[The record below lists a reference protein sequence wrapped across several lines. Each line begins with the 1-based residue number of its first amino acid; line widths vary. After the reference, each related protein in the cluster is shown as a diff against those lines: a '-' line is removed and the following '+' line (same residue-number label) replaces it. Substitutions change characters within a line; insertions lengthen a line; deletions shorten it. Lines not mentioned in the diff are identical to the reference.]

1 MKTVT
6 IILLFSFIHINAV
19 SQINADDLYMK
30 AIAMSKNGDFEK
42 AIETLNKA
50 TNEDNSDEKL
60 FFLLGKCHYK
70 NNEYE
75 SAANNFII
83 SYKLKNNNALY
94 NISECFSQLNQ
105 PYKSVE
111 YLKLYLETKDK
122 LLRSEIKTNKAF
134 GNIENSKAWIGLW
147 KENHYNNYEKKLD
160 EAKYMISKEDYA
172 NAFDILD
179 KLLIKS
185 NKRYRAFAMRG
196 DLLYLTGDFKN
207 AAKDYIT
214 ASGIKKKNLTYKT
227 KAANALFKSEKIKKS
242 LEFYNRI
249 DEEDPYEIE
258 FLINKANAELM
269 VSDYSDAQN
278 TITKYLK
285 YFPENSEA
293 LNISGKIYYYKKDYI
308 NALIRFNLCLKN
320 DQSKAQYFI
329 NRGDTY
335 TATKM
340 YENAV
345 YDYSMALDLNPKQAE
360 VFYKR
365 GIANLNLNKYDSC
378 RDFEEALKLN
388 YNKANDYIIKYCK

>member
-6 IILLFSFIHINAV
+6 IILLFSFIHINATA
-19 SQINADDLYMK
+19 QINADDLYMK

-42 AIETLNKA
+42 AIETLYKA
-50 TNEDNSDEKL
+50 TDEDNSDEKL
-60 FFLLGKCHYK
+60 FFLLGKCHYN

-94 NISECFSQLNQ
+94 KISECFSQLNQ

-134 GNIENSKAWIGLW
+134 ANIENSKAWIDLW

-160 EAKYMISKEDYA
+160 EAKYLISKDDHA

-185 NKRYRAFAMRG
+185 NKRYRAFAVRG
-196 DLLYLTGDFKN
+196 DLLYKTGDFKN
-207 AAKDYIT
+207 AAKDYIS
-214 ASGIKKKNLTYKT
+214 ASDIKKKNLSYKT
-227 KAANALFKSEKIKKS
+227 KAANSLLKAEKIKKS
-242 LEFYNRI
+242 IEIYNRI
-249 DEEDPYEIE
+249 IEENPYEIE
-258 FLINKANAELM
+258 FLINKANAELS
-269 VSDYSDAQN
+269 VSDYSNAQN

-285 YFPENSEA
+285 YFPESSEA
-293 LNISGKIYYYKKDYI
+293 LNISGEIYYYKKDYI
-308 NALIRFNLCLKN
+308 NALIQFNLCLKN

-345 YDYSMALDLNPKQAE
+345 FDYSMALDLNPKQAE

-365 GIANLNLNKYDSC
+365 GIANLNINTIESC
-378 RDFEEALKLN
+378 HDFKEALRLN
-388 YNKANDYIIKYCK
+388 YHKANDYIIKYCK